1 MHLTDAGNL
10 ESALSASSCRAHTV
24 MLHIHFGAGRL
35 GLGLP
40 APFFQKPGS
49 ELFLLNRAQSGA
61 NPTGST
67 QLAPERRAQLLS
79 AHSERKYGLQT
90 PGELSGVRETV
101 RYDGFRLYSPP
112 DIEEVTGD

>member
-67 QLAPERRAQLLS
+67 QLAPERRGAVALGTRRAQVRAPNSGRAFRSTRNRPLRR
-79 AHSERKYGLQT
+79 HT
-90 PGELSGVRETV
+90 P
-101 RYDGFRLYSPP
+101 
-112 DIEEVTGD
+112 I